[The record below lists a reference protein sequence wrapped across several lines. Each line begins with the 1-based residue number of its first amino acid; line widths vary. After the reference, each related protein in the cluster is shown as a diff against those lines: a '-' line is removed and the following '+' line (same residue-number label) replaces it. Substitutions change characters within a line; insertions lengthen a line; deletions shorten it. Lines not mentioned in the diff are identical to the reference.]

1 MVRKLIRVEE
11 NLLEGRKADGRK
23 LFARMME
30 CRLDRRHRAVFWGGR
45 ESEMKWKKEERLYA
59 ASGEWILSGL
69 IRTYKDT
76 GSLCALNETREGYP
90 CKGIPQDLVNRSKG
104 ATVCYPSK
112 ETKKEEKRNGEEVE
126 KCAESRFLSLPT
138 KRGTG
143 LRVLEQSSFDQWG
156 IRERFNEWIN
166 KFRYLGTVR
175 YPEMRIDR

>member
-1 MVRKLIRVEE
+1 
-11 NLLEGRKADGRK
+11 
-23 LFARMME
+23 ME

-156 IRERFNEWIN
+156 IRKRKRFKTNEWIN
-166 KFRYLGTVR
+166 KFRYLSTVR